1 MKRLLTN
8 ALAFMLSL
16 AIISSLSIAVFATD
30 RDAEDINAPDLND
43 PERLEEIAETNEKI
57 DNYISQKFA
66 SPARSS
72 SSNYLNVP
80 LYQQINSYYCGP
92 ASVQMVVKYCTNSL
106 ISQSTLASSMGT
118 SSSGGTYVYQVT
130 QELNKRVGGYQYTG
144 TWEYSFSNGLIYS
157 IDKGKPVVCHLMTG
171 SLPNYPTTANS
182 GHYVVAT
189 GYYVAFSGSSST
201 STCRYNDPHYNSS
214 YYGTYTCSISE
225 MTAAI
230 NANAGYYIRST

>member
-16 AIISSLSIAVFATD
+16 GIISSLSIAVFATD

-80 LYQQINSYYCGP
+80 LYQQINS
-92 ASVQMVVKYCTNSL
+92 
-106 ISQSTLASSMGT
+106 
-118 SSSGGTYVYQVT
+118 
-130 QELNKRVGGYQYTG
+130 
-144 TWEYSFSNGLIYS
+144 
-157 IDKGKPVVCHLMTG
+157 
-171 SLPNYPTTANS
+171 
-182 GHYVVAT
+182 
-189 GYYVAFSGSSST
+189 
-201 STCRYNDPHYNSS
+201 
-214 YYGTYTCSISE
+214 
-225 MTAAI
+225 
-230 NANAGYYIRST
+230 